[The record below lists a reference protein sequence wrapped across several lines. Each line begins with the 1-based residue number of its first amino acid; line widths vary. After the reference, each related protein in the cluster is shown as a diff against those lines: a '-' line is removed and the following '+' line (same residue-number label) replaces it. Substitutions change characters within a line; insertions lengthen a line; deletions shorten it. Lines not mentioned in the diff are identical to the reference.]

1 MPPSIDSTLAETR
14 SFAVSAD
21 FARQANMNAE
31 TFARLN
37 RQATEDPHR
46 FWGDLARE
54 YLDWDLPFQQV
65 LETDHA
71 PFYRWFSDGQLN
83 VAHNCVDR
91 HLQGATRHKAAL
103 IWEGEDGS
111 VKTLTYAQLH
121 REMCLFANALK
132 HQGVQKGDRVAI
144 YMPMVPEAVIAMLA

>member
-65 LETDHA
+65 LEADHA

-103 IWEGEDGS
+103 IWEGEHGDDRLWHHGH
-111 VKTLTYAQLH
+111 VDRDPIPLLYPLMFEGIGKKAH
-121 REMCLFANALK
+121 FA
-132 HQGVQKGDRVAI
+132 V
-144 YMPMVPEAVIAMLA
+144 